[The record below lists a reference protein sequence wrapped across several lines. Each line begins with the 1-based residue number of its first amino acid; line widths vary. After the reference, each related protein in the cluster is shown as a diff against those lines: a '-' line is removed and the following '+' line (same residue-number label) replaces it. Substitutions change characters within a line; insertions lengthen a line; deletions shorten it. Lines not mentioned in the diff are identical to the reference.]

1 MTILSCMCKILG
13 MNYGS
18 KKAIIKACYILE
30 IIFLVFL
37 VVSEILIVSL
47 GFWLTSFAQTQEQA
61 QLISKQLLVMPTI
74 SFLVSVIISTLF
86 IIYLNKK
93 SKQTKQQFYEKTKL
107 IKFISIIIF
116 IFNPITSIFL
126 MIVAFKKDDGKEE
139 MPEYK
144 RPKKI
149 KKNKPNFSKNAKK
162 EIKMLKSQKRK
173 GLISEELYNKKYQQI
188 IKKEKQLQ

>member
-1 MTILSCMCKILG
+1 MCKILG